1 MKRLLPTV
9 TLLGVDCVNIERLML
24 AADICCENFEFAD
37 VKLLTSLP
45 APAGTPKVEIPPI
58 NSSAEYSEFV
68 IRHLAEYVDTP
79 HVLIIQYDGFILNP
93 GAWDDAFL
101 EYDYIGAPWMVGD
114 WCIDGTS
121 SGFPE
126 SLCGQWVVGSGGF
139 SLRSRNMLDV
149 CAHLAEQGVF
159 KEFHPEDSQ
168 ISVHYRAELEAKG
181 LRFAPVELAKHFS
194 YEEDHTGRPWNGEF
208 GFHGIRWTDISKWTA
223 THPEYVVDME
233 GNTLTKERL

>member
-68 IRHLAEYVDTP
+68 IRHLTEYVNTP

-93 GAWDDAFL
+93 DAWSDEFL
-101 EYDYIGAPWMVGD
+101 EYDYIGAPQHIRQPFVEWFGL
-114 WCIDGTS
+114 
-121 SGFPE
+121 PQE
-126 SLCGQWVVGSGGF
+126 LLGQWVVGNGGF
-139 SLRSRNMLDV
+139 SLRTKRFVDA
-149 CAHLAEQGVF
+149 CAELAERGAITDY
-159 KEFHPEDSQ
+159 HPEDNRLC
-168 ISVHYRAELEAKG
+168 ITYRGELDARGMRYAPRTVAE
-181 LRFAPVELAKHFS
+181 RFSFEG
-194 YEEDHTGRPWNGEF
+194 EDGANTWNGEF
-208 GFHGIRWTDISKWTA
+208 GFHGIRWTDISKWTVA
-223 THPEYVVDME
+223 HPEYVVDME
-233 GNTLTKERL
+233 GNTLARRSVQP